1 VSEYF
6 SGKEQSVQDILESR
20 DLRVRYQE
28 YLLDK
33 YKTTIISYKLN
44 IPGPVKYSSL
54 IKQIFEEG
62 ILVFKQKLE
71 EASISI
77 VQEKVWYKDSGPEYF
92 AVFATDAHTMKQ
104 LTTSIE
110 ETHALGRVYDFDV
123 LNTDGSQVSRQELGI
138 NQRKCLLCE
147 NNAFE
152 CGRSRRHQVSTL
164 IAHIGAM
171 ALEYFRLESGNE
183 RD

>member
-1 VSEYF
+1 MSQYF
-6 SGKEQSVQDILESR
+6 SGEAQSVQDILESR

-33 YKTTIISYKLN
+33 YKTTMVSYKLN

-54 IKQIFEEG
+54 IKLIFEEG

-77 VQEKVWYKDSGPEYF
+77 VQEKIWYKDSGPEYF
-92 AVFATDAHTMKQ
+92 AVVYTAAQTIKQ
-104 LTTSIE
+104 LTITIE
-110 ETHALGRVYDFDV
+110 ETHALGRIYDFDV
-123 LNTDGSQVSRQELGI
+123 LNIDGSQASRQELGI
-138 NQRKCLLCE
+138 SQRKCLLCE

-152 CGRSRRHQVSTL
+152 CGRSRKHEVSTL

-171 ALEYFRLESGNE
+171 ALEYFGL
-183 RD
+183 